1 MLKVNYPTI
10 ENKKFTDLES
20 NLVEPSYKIN
30 IRGKNREFFTKI
42 GKVLS
47 LI

>member
-10 ENKKFTDLES
+10 ENKKLTDLES

-30 IRGKNREFFTKI
+30 CRVMRISFT
-42 GKVLS
+42 GELS
-47 LI
+47 